1 MNELPKLRGIPRVS
15 ETRIIPAGTPE
26 ALDQVRLLFREYADG
41 TGACEC
47 FEGLADEIARLPGT
61 YGPPTGQLLFAQVD
75 GRSDGCVA
83 LRKLDDGLCEMK
95 RLYVRPAFRGRGLG
109 RHLAEGIIREARRIG
124 YRAMR
129 LDTLS
134 SMVAAR
140 ALYQALGFRA
150 IPRYNDN
157 PGAGVIHLELR
168 L

>member
-1 MNELPKLRGIPRVS
+1 MS
-15 ETRIIPAGTPE
+15 ETRIIPARTAE
-26 ALDQVRLLFREYADG
+26 EIQHARLLFREYADG

-47 FEGLADEIARLPGT
+47 FEGFGKEIAALPGP
-61 YGPPTGQLLFAQVD
+61 YGPPTGQLLLAELD
-75 GRSDGCVA
+75 GRSAGCVA
-83 LRKLDDGLCEMK
+83 LRKLDDGICEMK
-95 RLYVRPAFRGRGLG
+95 RLYVRPAFRGCHLG
-109 RHLAEGIIREARRIG
+109 RQLAEVIINEARRIG

-140 ALYQALGFRA
+140 ALYQSLGFCA

-157 PGAGVIHLELR
+157 PGPGVIHLELK